1 MSDVQLAAPRIAP
14 DLPPSSDPLG
24 EVLQLL
30 QMTGVLYCNAELT
43 DPWGIEIPALP
54 GVMNV
59 EVVTSGHCWIELE
72 GEAPVFM
79 PRGSLLLIPRGNRH
93 ILRGNPGDKT
103 TALEDIP
110 VERIGDRFENMHF
123 GGGGRPTQIT
133 YYGVRFDPYLADRLI
148 GLLPKML
155 HLRTH
160 VDDGSWLHSTIRFIA
175 QEARQRLPG
184 SETVITR
191 LADILVIQ
199 AIRTWLDTER
209 EEQRGWIA
217 ALHDRHI
224 GKAMSL
230 MHRQPERDWR
240 NRDVAIGFLRTLHR
254 AGGRAGPAIP
264 HDPAHAT
271 RTPRVARD
279 KRHACQNCRA
289 RRLPVRARIQSR
301 VQARGRHAT
310 GRYTKNARGALARIF
325 HEGFASQGTCA

>member
-1 MSDVQLAAPRIAP
+1 MTDVQLVAPRIAP
-14 DLPPSSDPLG
+14 NLPPSSDPLG

-59 EVVTSGHCWIELE
+59 EVVTSGQCWIELE

-79 PRGSLLLIPRGNRH
+79 PTGSLLLIPRGNRH
-93 ILRGNPGDKT
+93 ILRANPGDKAT
-103 TALEDIP
+103 PLEDIP
-110 VERIGDRFENMHF
+110 VERIGDRFENMRF
-123 GGGGRPTQIT
+123 GGGGRSTQIT

-148 GLLPKML
+148 TLLPKML

-160 VDDGSWLHSTIRFIA
+160 IDDGSWLHSTIRFIA

-199 AIRTWLDTER
+199 AIRTWLESER
-209 EEQRGWIA
+209 DEQRGWIA
-217 ALHDRHI
+217 ALHDRQI

-230 MHRQPERDWR
+230 MHRHPERDWR
-240 NRDVAIGFLRTLHR
+240 VESLAQEIGMSRSGFSARFTALVGEPVLQYLTTLRMQLAHR
-254 AGGRAGPAIP
+254 ELRA
-264 HDPAHAT
+264 
-271 RTPRVARD
+271 
-279 KRHACQNCRA
+279 
-289 RRLPVRARIQSR
+289 
-301 VQARGRHAT
+301 
-310 GRYTKNARGALARIF
+310 TKDTLARIAERVGYQSEPAF
-325 HEGFASQGTCA
+325 NRAFKRVVGMPPGAVRKAGA